1 MVTARTVI
9 RRSLLLLGVIASS
22 EPLVADEAADGLSSL
37 NALVESWSLERWM
50 IYHIPRL
57 DVPLVPGQASYTWGL
72 PGGQIASVRPLKLD
86 GALVRLAST
95 PELDWPVA
103 VLTPMEYQRGV
114 GLKDLESTY
123 PLAVSYAPSWP
134 LGVLS
139 VWPVPQSADTLGL
152 FPWVP
157 LTGFASLDTVV
168 NLPPGYERLLVAGLA
183 TEQAPMYGKEVPV
196 TIAAMLSEARSNVKR
211 LNAVT
216 PVLGCDPALQTPAY
230 GTSDLAGFTSGGMDT
245 GWGR

>member
-1 MVTARTVI
+1 
-9 RRSLLLLGVIASS
+9 
-22 EPLVADEAADGLSSL
+22 
-37 NALVESWSLERWM
+37 
-50 IYHIPRL
+50 
-57 DVPLVPGQASYTWGL
+57 
-72 PGGQIASVRPLKLD
+72 VRPLKLD

-157 LTGFASLDTVV
+157 LPGFASLDTVV

-183 TEQAPMYGKEVPV
+183 TDQAPMYGKDVTP
-196 TIAAMLSEARSNVKR
+196 TIAAILAESKSNVKR

-230 GTSDLAGFTSGGMDT
+230 GTSDLIGFTSGGLDT